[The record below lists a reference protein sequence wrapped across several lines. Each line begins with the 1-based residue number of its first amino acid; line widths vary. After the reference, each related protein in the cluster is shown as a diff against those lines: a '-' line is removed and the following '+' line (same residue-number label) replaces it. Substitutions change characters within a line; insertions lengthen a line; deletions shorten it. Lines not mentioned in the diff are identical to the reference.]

1 MKILLNVL
9 LQSALLLT
17 KVLKE
22 RDAQVE
28 FKKLKSDANKKKD
41 EEKEHQ
47 CKEANL
53 REQEEARQ
61 RYMNEQALR
70 RDQLEQ

>member
-1 MKILLNVL
+1 M
-9 LQSALLLT
+9 QSALLLT

-28 FKKLKSDANKKKD
+28 FKKLKSDANKKKH
-41 EEKEHQ
+41 EEKEHE
-47 CKEANL
+47 CKEADL

-61 RYMNEQALR
+61 RHMNEQALR

>member
-1 MKILLNVL
+1 MQIILNVL

-41 EEKEHQ
+41 EEKEHK
-47 CKEANL
+47 CKEANF
-53 REQEEARQ
+53 RDQEEARQ

>member
-1 MKILLNVL
+1 MQIILNVL

-41 EEKEHQ
+41 EEKEHEY
-47 CKEANL
+47 KEASF
-53 REQEEARQ
+53 RDQEEARQ